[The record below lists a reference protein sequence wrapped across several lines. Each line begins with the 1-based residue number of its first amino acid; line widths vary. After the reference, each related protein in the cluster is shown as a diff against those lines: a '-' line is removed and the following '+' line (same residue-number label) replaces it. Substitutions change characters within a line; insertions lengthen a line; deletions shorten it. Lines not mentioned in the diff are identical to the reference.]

1 MATVKGG
8 KGKHR
13 GGRAIKGD
21 ESTEQV
27 DGYAASY
34 VQKIVKCGKA
44 GCKKCQAPGGG
55 HGPYWYKI
63 YRTVDGKVRTK
74 YYGKVVPKHG
84 ETEGEGER

>member
-1 MATVKGG
+1 MATFKGG

-13 GGRAIKGD
+13 GGRALAGG

-34 VQKIVKCGKA
+34 VQKIVKCGKP
-44 GCKKCQAPGGG
+44 GCKKCLVPGGG

-63 YRTVDGKVRTK
+63 YRAADGKVKTK
-74 YYGKVVPKHG
+74 YHGRVAPG
-84 ETEGEGER
+84 ETEKEKAEK

>member
-13 GGRAIKGD
+13 GGRAIEGD

-34 VQKIVKCGKA
+34 VQKLVKCGKP
-44 GCKKCQAPGGG
+44 GCKKCQDLGGG

-63 YRTVDGKVRTK
+63 YRAADGKVHTK
-74 YYGKVVPKHG
+74 YYGKAALGKKKQQK
-84 ETEGEGER
+84 